1 MKGFSFWGS
10 LFHRRKEKQPA
21 DEAVLQEELDE
32 NPSGLLK
39 ELEREPVK
47 VEKEKVDLR
56 DDRARV
62 DYLGRLHEAIKEAK
76 SQCGDIKFEYGQ
88 VTSYLKDIQLMDQAP
103 EEEKE
108 KLLTAA
114 QLILELTRE
123 RKKLQKREYKFTDGQ
138 RRALENYE
146 ELVGNDIKKLLEY
159 EDFQMKIK
167 SDLRQLTSE
176 KNLLMADKKDIIR
189 RQRFLKTVGKCLT
202 ALLIATG
209 AMLAALKLCF
219 KVDIALPFVATVA
232 AAFVI
237 AVLILNEARKN
248 RIDMV
253 ITEKK
258 CNRAIFL
265 SNRVKIKYVNNV
277 RTLDYMY
284 HKYQVRNATELDFV
298 YNQYVRAK
306 REWAKQRESSIRIN
320 ESNQIVLSE
329 LRRLGVKDCDIWLG
343 QIAALVDPK
352 EMVEVRHDLN
362 VRRQKL
368 REQLDYNTGVMEEC
382 LAEMEKIRDMKPE
395 YAVEVEKILGG
406 MKTK

>member
-1 MKGFSFWGS
+1 VKGFSFWGS
-10 LFHRRKEKQPA
+10 LFHKRKKDTLAA
-21 DEAVLQEELDE
+21 DAVIQEPEEEPVSVLLQ
-32 NPSGLLK
+32 

-56 DDRARV
+56 DDKSRLA
-62 DYLGRLHEAIKEAK
+62 YLERLHEGIIEAK
-76 SQCGDIKFEYGQ
+76 KQCEDIKFEYGQ
-88 VTSYLKDIQLMDQAP
+88 VTSYLKDIQLIDQAP
-103 EEEKE
+103 DEEKE
-108 KLLTAA
+108 KMLAA
-114 QLILELTRE
+114 ARQVLELTKE
-123 RKKLQKREYKFTDGQ
+123 RQKLQKREYKFTDGQ

-146 ELVGNDIKKLLEY
+146 DIVAGDIQKLLEY

-167 SDLRQLTSE
+167 NDLRQLSSE
-176 KNLLMADKKDIIR
+176 KNLLLADKKDIIR
-189 RQRFLKTVGKCLT
+189 RQRILKTVGKCLM

-209 AMLAALKLCF
+209 SMLAALAYCF
-219 KVDIALPFVATVA
+219 KVDIGLPFVGTVA
-232 AAFVI
+232 IAFVI

-265 SNRVKIKYVNNV
+265 GNRVKIKYVNNV

-298 YNQYVRAK
+298 YSQFVRAK
-306 REWAKQRESSIRIN
+306 REWARQRESSIRIN
-320 ESNQIVLSE
+320 ENNQIVLSE

-343 QIAALVDPK
+343 QVPALVEPK
-352 EMVEVRHDLN
+352 EMVEVRHDWN

-368 REQLDYNTGVMEEC
+368 REQLEYNTGIMEEC
-382 LAEMEKIRDMKPE
+382 LEEMEKIRDRKPE
-395 YAVEVEKILGG
+395 YAVEVERILGG
-406 MKTK
+406 IN